1 MRLVGSMSNESKA
14 DEGKEKDIEQLKK
27 KFTALKAETASASS
41 SAIENIEEKARRAKE
56 KLVKTK

>member
-1 MRLVGSMSNESKA
+1 MSNESKA